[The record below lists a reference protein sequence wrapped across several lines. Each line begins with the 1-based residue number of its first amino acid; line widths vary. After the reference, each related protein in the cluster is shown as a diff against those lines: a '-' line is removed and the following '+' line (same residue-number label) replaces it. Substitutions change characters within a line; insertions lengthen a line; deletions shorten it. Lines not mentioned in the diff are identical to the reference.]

1 MCIRDRVLRA
11 QTWIDPEG
19 NEIETGR
26 IIRFRGNIGSAFIHG
41 IESLIDWNILSP
53 DDESKPY
60 KLNVFTNLAVTN
72 SNYFESEISG
82 VEGNEVEFIPRINL
96 KSGVGF
102 GYKNLLGNFQYTFL
116 SEQFTDA
123 SNAPQNSNDNQSGII
138 GSIPSYGIADLSMS
152 YRYKFLKLETGINNL
167 LDNSYFTRRA
177 TGYPGPGIIP
187 SAPRTFYLTLEI
199 KL

>member
-1 MCIRDRVLRA
+1 MNKGTVKFF
-11 QTWIDPEG
+11 
-19 NEIETGR
+19 N
-26 IIRFRGNIGSAFIHG
+26 
-41 IESLIDWNILSP
+41 
-53 DDESKPY
+53 ESKGFGFI
-60 KLNVFTNLAVTN
+60 VEEGTNTE
-72 SNYFESEISG
+72 YFVHVSG
-82 VEGNEVEFIPRINL
+82 LVDDIREGNEVEFIPRINL

-167 LDNSYFTRRA
+167 LNNSYFTRRA

-187 SAPRTFYLTLEI
+187 SAPRTFYMTLEI